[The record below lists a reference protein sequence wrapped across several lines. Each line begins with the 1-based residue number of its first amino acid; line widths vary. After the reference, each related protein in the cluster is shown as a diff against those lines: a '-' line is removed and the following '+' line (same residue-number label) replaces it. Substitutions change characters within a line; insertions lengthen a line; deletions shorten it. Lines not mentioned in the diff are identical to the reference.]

1 MPLLLADPQDV
12 TRYAIGKL
20 AVEQRLFEADEV
32 CAVPHFTQLKNAIDE
47 AIRQG
52 ASVTVVIDYALL
64 NCSEEELTLLHQRFP
79 AIPFV
84 LFSDQLSRDF
94 LRRML
99 LPDKTFSVVL
109 KDSPLDEIHDC
120 LADAVARRQYICPRI
135 LSLIE
140 SQERQDTERSPLTAT
155 EREILKSMSLGHS
168 TKEIAAERFLSVYTV
183 MTHRKNIFRKL
194 RVNNAQEAIR
204 YALRAGIVDPL
215 EYYI

>member
-99 LPDKTFSVVL
+99 LPDKAFSVVL
-109 KDSPLDEIHDC
+109 KDSPLNEIHDC

-168 TKEIAAERFLSVYTV
+168 TKEIAAER
-183 MTHRKNIFRKL
+183 KNIFRKL